1 ENLAE
6 NVPEIWDAIGLS
18 FIFEVHLNSKSFGY
32 NSFSVRKL
40 YPINFELEKKFELG
54 NMHQ

>member
-6 NVPEIWDAIGLS
+6 NVPEIWDTMGLS
-18 FIFEVHLNSKSFGY
+18 FIFEVQLNAKSFGY

-40 YPINFELEKKFELG
+40 YPIIFELEEKFKLG
-54 NMHQ
+54 NIQQ

>member
-6 NVPEIWDAIGLS
+6 NVPEIWNALGLS
-18 FIFEVHLNSKSFGY
+18 FIFEVHLNEKSFGY

-40 YPINFELEKKFELG
+40 YPINFELEKKFE
-54 NMHQ
+54 